1 MVPTQWYL
9 LLSAVLFGL
18 GIIGVLVRRQ
28 AIVILMSIELMLNG
42 ANLLFVTM
50 AREIGNLSGQVVVF
64 FVVAVAAAEVA
75 VGLSIIVRLFD
86 NKGTVDVD
94 EINLMKW

>member
-18 GIIGVLVRRQ
+18 GIVGVLCRRQ
-28 AIVILMSIELMLNG
+28 AIVVLMSIELMLNG

-50 AREIGNLSGQVVVF
+50 AREMGDISGQVVVF
-64 FVVAVAAAEVA
+64 FVMAVAAAEVA